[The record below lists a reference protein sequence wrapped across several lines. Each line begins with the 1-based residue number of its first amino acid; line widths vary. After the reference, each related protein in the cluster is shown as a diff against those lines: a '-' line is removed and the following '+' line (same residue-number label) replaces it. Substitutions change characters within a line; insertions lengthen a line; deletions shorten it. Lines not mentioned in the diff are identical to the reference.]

1 MATPKTQAPTTG
13 QKPNPADQINFTL
26 KVAATNLPMDHKDFK
41 IKIAMDFGSGFTPDL
56 TTRTSGPNFNA
67 TRVRSI
73 LNFISGKVIQK
84 VIEYIYCKNYYVK
97 DGKPYK
103 LINDDKINSIYANRA
118 KYRQKKAL
126 DTKPGLKEE
135 EEFIARFVNAIIDN
149 ERREIPVQEK
159 NVESIQFEELSA
171 GVLTVSARDIV
182 NGDMPPPK

>member
-1 MATPKTQAPTTG
+1 MTPPKKKTSSAELKRNQ
-13 QKPNPADQINFTL
+13 QDQINFTL

-41 IKIAMDFGSGFTPDL
+41 IKLTMDIGPDFTSDL
-56 TTRTSGPNFNA
+56 TSRTGGPNFNA

-103 LINDDKINSIYANRA
+103 LINDDKINSIYAERSR
-118 KYRQKKAL
+118 YRQKKAL

-149 ERREIPVQEK
+149 EQREIPIQEK
-159 NVESIQFEELSA
+159 NIESIQFEELSA
-171 GVLTVSARDIV
+171 GILSVSAKDIV